1 LLWHHICFDFA
12 AAANFASASALA
24 FILQLVSLCISICF
38 GFVLRLAGCSI
49 GCWHQLLLLHLVQL
63 PQVVLQQLVLVLFH
77 FSIGDCL
84 RFGGSI
90 SSNFLFSIF
99 FEQCFGLSSI
109 LNLVCAS
116 ASAVAFASAIA
127 FFSGCF
133 QLILSLNFSI

>member
-1 LLWHHICFDFA
+1 
-12 AAANFASASALA
+12 
-24 FILQLVSLCISICF
+24 
-38 GFVLRLAGCSI
+38 VLRLGWLRHRL
-49 GCWHQLLLLHLVQL
+49 CWHQLLLLHLVQL

-90 SSNFLFSIF
+90 SVFSLFDFLRTMLW
-99 FEQCFGLSSI
+99 LSSV